1 MPSIPI
7 LFSCPNCGFTYR
19 DLKGFSS
26 VDVTQCKRCGQVMC
40 AACCNSSFWSGYI
53 CPKCGSKEKDL
64 QRIGRI
70 KDPIGMPT
78 FWESIEDDQTYKSEL
93 SPVCLKFLAVA
104 GILGGWLIGFP
115 FEFNVIATIAGVVVF
130 LGANK
135 ISKRGSG

>member
-1 MPSIPI
+1 MPSLLR

-26 VDVTQCKRCGQVMC
+26 VEVTQCRHCGQVMC
-40 AACCNSSFWSGYI
+40 AACCESSYWSGYI
-53 CPKCGSKEKDL
+53 CPKCGSKDHE
-64 QRIGRI
+64 QIGWI
-70 KDPIGMPT
+70 KDPLGMPT
-78 FWESIEDDQTYKSEL
+78 LSEDIADGQAHKSEL
-93 SPVCLKFLAVA
+93 SPGCLRFLAVA